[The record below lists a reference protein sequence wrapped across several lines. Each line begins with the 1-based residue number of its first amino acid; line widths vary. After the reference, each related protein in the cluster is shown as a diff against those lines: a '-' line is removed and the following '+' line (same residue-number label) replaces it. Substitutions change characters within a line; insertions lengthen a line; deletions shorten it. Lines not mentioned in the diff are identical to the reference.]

1 MPNSQE
7 VDLWR
12 RFFFDDVGY
21 NPCCSIYFMSSS
33 TREVA
38 RFICVLG
45 EYLSE
50 EVLRTQVNHGS
61 LTRPSAPAMVGG
73 RCHDDHLHGGVVEL
87 FSSEVSFS
95 IKEVVMKFGEAQ
107 CNLRRLDSRCV
118 RVLAEIGHLRLQP
131 SAERVVTFQPGEQNQ
146 ICIKFFHWR

>member
-1 MPNSQE
+1 MAALEKVPNSQE

-21 NPCCSIYFMSSS
+21 NPCCFIFFKSSS

-50 EVLRTQVNHGS
+50 EVLRMQINPES
-61 LTRPSAPAMVGG
+61 LMRPSAPAMVGG
-73 RCHDDHLHGGVVEL
+73 RCQDDHHQGRVVEL
-87 FSSEVSFS
+87 FSSEVSY
-95 IKEVVMKFGEAQ
+95 
-107 CNLRRLDSRCV
+107 
-118 RVLAEIGHLRLQP
+118 
-131 SAERVVTFQPGEQNQ
+131 SAEGVMVEN
-146 ICIKFFHWR
+146 